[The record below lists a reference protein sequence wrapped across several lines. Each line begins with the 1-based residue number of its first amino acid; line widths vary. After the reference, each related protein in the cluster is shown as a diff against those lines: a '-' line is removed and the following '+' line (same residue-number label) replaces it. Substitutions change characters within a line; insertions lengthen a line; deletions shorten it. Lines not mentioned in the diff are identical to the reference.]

1 MLRVGQVMSRL
12 SVCLYS
18 YHSIGDALTLMMEK
32 KVTGL
37 PLLNEQGHLLGMVT
51 KDQVNEKGLENFAAE
66 KKATEYLTTRFLSLN
81 EEASLEDVWNL
92 PFDIYPV
99 FNNQEEI
106 TGVVSKYSLLQA
118 YLHEV
123 QARSWELEA
132 VFDSAHNG
140 ILAINRQGIIT
151 SLNPAAERP
160 TCSTKEEAVGR
171 FLTDVIVPTGLLE
184 VVRSGIPEFGIKFQV
199 GRRQYITNRTPIIK
213 DGEVVGAVGV
223 FQEVSEI
230 EKVLQELQSVKQLN
244 EELQTIVASSYDGL
258 IICDGQ
264 GEILRCNPAVG
275 RILDVSWEELVGR
288 PFKDFVDKGVFQ
300 KNIIFLVKKKDGLV
314 SILERPYAEHSLMI
328 TGNPVYDEEG
338 EIAKIVINIRDMSE
352 LEFLREALEESKQL
366 SEKYQSEIAQMRNNQ
381 ATGADLR
388 SRSVIMNNVLDLAF
402 RVSQVDSP
410 VVLVGEQGVGKEEIA
425 KSIHSQSKRS
435 KAPFY
440 KLNCGSLPAQL
451 LEIELFGQETSIGT
465 GNKGKAGVLELANQG
480 SVYLEEIGKMP
491 LHLQGR
497 LMRVLKD
504 KMQQLTDEKEAIS
517 IDTRIMAGTDRPLK
531 ELVEK
536 GHFRLDLFYSLNV
549 VPIKVPA
556 LRERKE
562 DLIPQALFYL
572 EQNNKRH
579 GLEKVFSPEAVQ
591 LMLDYPW
598 FGNVREMANV
608 IERLVVT
615 ANQEVI
621 SAQEVD
627 AVLYEKDQSPLKIV
641 TVNGVVPLKE
651 AVDDLEQQ
659 LVTLAMRLHGTTVK
673 AAEALGVN
681 QSTVVRKLKKRKIPP
696 MGVID
701 GGYDR
706 AIPLMS

>member
-12 SVCLYS
+12 SVCLYN
-18 YHSIGDALTLMMEK
+18 YHTIGDALTLMMEK

-51 KDQVNEKGLENFAAE
+51 QDQVNQKGLENFAA
-66 KKATEYLTTRFLSLN
+66 KNKAADYLTTRFVPLN
-81 EEASLEDVWNL
+81 EETLLEDVWNL

-106 TGVVSKYSLLQA
+106 TGVVSKFSLLQS
-118 YLHEV
+118 YFQEV
-123 QARSWELEA
+123 QARSRELEA

-140 ILAINRQGIIT
+140 ILAINKQGIIT
-151 SLNPAAERP
+151 SLNPAAEKP
-160 TCSTKEEAVGR
+160 TRSTKEEAVGR
-171 FLTDVIVPTGLLE
+171 FLTDVIIPTGLLE
-184 VVRSGIPEFGIKFQV
+184 VVRSGIPEFGKKFQV
-199 GRRQYITNRTPIIK
+199 GRRQYISNRTPIIK

-223 FQEVSEI
+223 FQDVSEI

-275 RILDVSWEELVGR
+275 RILDVSWEDLVGR
-288 PFKDFVDKGVFQ
+288 QFKDFVDKGVFR
-300 KNIIFLVKKKDGLV
+300 KNIVFLVKKQGSLV
-314 SILERPYAEHSLMI
+314 SILEGPYAEHSLVI

-338 EIAKIVINIRDMSE
+338 EIAKIVINIRDMRE
-352 LEFLREALEESKQL
+352 IVLLQEALEESKQL
-366 SEKYQSEIAQMRNNQ
+366 SEKYQSEIAQMRNSQ
-381 ATGADLR
+381 EMGADLR

-435 KAPFY
+435 KGAFY
-440 KLNCGSLPAQL
+440 KLNCASLPAQL
-451 LEIELFGQETSIGT
+451 LEIELFGQEISKGN
-465 GNKGKAGVLELANQG
+465 GNKGKMGVLELANQG
-480 SVYLEEIGKMP
+480 SVYLEDIGKMS
-491 LHLQGR
+491 LNLQGR
-497 LMRVLKD
+497 LLRVLQD
-504 KMQQLTDEKEAIS
+504 KKLQATSEKEAIF

-536 GHFRLDLFYSLNV
+536 GLFRSDLFFSLNV

-562 DLIPQALFYL
+562 DIIPLVLFYL

-579 GLEKVFSPEAVQ
+579 GFEKALSPEAVQ
-591 LMLDYPW
+591 LLLDYPW
-598 FGNVREMANV
+598 FGNVREMVNV
-608 IERLVVT
+608 LERLVVT
-615 ANQEVI
+615 ATQKVI
-621 SAQEVD
+621 SAKEVD
-627 AVLYEKDQSPLKIV
+627 VVLYEKEQSPLKTV
-641 TVNGVVPLKE
+641 TVTGVVPMKE
-651 AVDDLEQQ
+651 AVDDLELQ
-659 LVTLAMRLHGTTVK
+659 LVTLAMKLHGTTVK
-673 AAEALGVN
+673 AAQALGVN
-681 QSTVVRKLKKRKIPP
+681 QSTVVRKLKKSKD
-696 MGVID
+696 VI
-701 GGYDR
+701 GGN
-706 AIPLMS
+706 

>member
-1 MLRVGQVMSRL
+1 
-12 SVCLYS
+12 
-18 YHSIGDALTLMMEK
+18 MMEK

-51 KDQVNEKGLENFAAE
+51 KDQVNQKGLENFAA
-66 KKATEYLTTRFLSLN
+66 KNKAADYLTTRFVPLN
-81 EEASLEDVWNL
+81 EDSLLEDVWNL

-106 TGVVSKYSLLQA
+106 AGVVSKYSLLQA
-118 YLHEV
+118 YFQEV
-123 QARSWELEA
+123 QSRSRELEA

-140 ILAINRQGIIT
+140 ILAINKQGIIT
-151 SLNPAAERP
+151 SLNPAAEKP
-160 TCSTKEEAVGR
+160 TRSTKEEAVGR
-171 FLTDVIVPTGLLE
+171 FLTDVIIPTGLLE

-199 GRRQYITNRTPIIK
+199 GRRQYITNRTPIIQ

-223 FQEVSEI
+223 FQDVSEI

-264 GEILRCNPAVG
+264 GEIIRCNPAVG
-275 RILDVSWEELVGR
+275 RILDVPWEDLVGR
-288 PFKDFVDKGVFQ
+288 QFKDFVDKGVFR
-300 KNIIFLVKKKDGLV
+300 KNIVFLVKKQGGLV
-314 SILERPYAEHSLMI
+314 SILEGPYAEHSLVI

-338 EIAKIVINIRDMSE
+338 EIAKIVINIRDMREIE
-352 LEFLREALEESKQL
+352 LLREALEESKQL

-381 ATGADLR
+381 EMGTDLR

-425 KSIHSQSKRS
+425 KSIHFQSKRS
-435 KAPFY
+435 KGSFY

-451 LEIELFGQETSIGT
+451 LEIELFGQGISIEN
-465 GNKGKAGVLELANQG
+465 GNRGKAGVLELANQG
-480 SVYLEEIGKMP
+480 SVYLEDIGKMP
-491 LHLQGR
+491 LNLQGR
-497 LMRVLKD
+497 LVRVLQD
-504 KMQQLTDEKEAIS
+504 KKLQATSEKEAIF

-536 GHFRLDLFYSLNV
+536 GIFRSDLFFSLNV

-562 DLIPQALFYL
+562 DLIPLILFYL
-572 EQNNKRH
+572 GHNNKRH
-579 GLEKVFSPEAVQ
+579 GFEKVFSPEAVQ
-591 LMLDYPW
+591 LLLDYPW
-598 FGNVREMANV
+598 LGNVREMVNV

-615 ANQEVI
+615 ANEKVI
-621 SAQEVD
+621 SAKEVD
-627 AVLYEKDQSPLKIV
+627 VVLYEKVQSPLRTV
-641 TVNGVVPLKE
+641 TVSGVVPLKE
-651 AVDDLEQQ
+651 AIDDLEQQ
-659 LVTLAMRLHGTTVK
+659 LVTLAMELHGTTVK

-681 QSTVVRKLKKRKIPP
+681 QSTVVRKLKKSKILV
-696 MGVID
+696 G
-701 GGYDR
+701 
-706 AIPLMS
+706 AE

>member
-51 KDQVNEKGLENFAAE
+51 KDQVNEKGLKNFAAT
-66 KKATEYLTTRFLSLN
+66 KKATDYLTTRFLSLN

-230 EKVLQELQSVKQLN
+230 EKILQELQSEKQLN
-244 EELQTIVASSYDGL
+244 EELQTIVVSSY
-258 IICDGQ
+258 
-264 GEILRCNPAVG
+264 
-275 RILDVSWEELVGR
+275 
-288 PFKDFVDKGVFQ
+288 
-300 KNIIFLVKKKDGLV
+300 
-314 SILERPYAEHSLMI
+314 
-328 TGNPVYDEEG
+328 
-338 EIAKIVINIRDMSE
+338 
-352 LEFLREALEESKQL
+352 QL
-366 SEKYQSEIAQMRNNQ
+366 SEKYQSKIAQMKNNWEK
-381 ATGADLR
+381 GADLK
-388 SRSVIMNNVLDLAF
+388 SRSVVMNNVLDLAF

-410 VVLVGEQGVGKEEIA
+410 VVLVGEQGVGKENIA
-425 KSIHSQSKRS
+425 KLIHSQSKRS
-435 KAPFY
+435 DGPFY
-440 KLNCGSLPAQL
+440 NLNCGSLPAQL
-451 LEIELFGQETSIGT
+451 LEIELFGQGISIGN
-465 GNKGKAGVLELANQG
+465 GDKGKTGVLELANQG

-491 LHLQGR
+491 LNLQGR
-497 LMRVLKD
+497 LVRVLQD
-504 KMQQLTDEKEAIS
+504 KMLQATGEKETTFV
-517 IDTRIMAGTDRPLK
+517 DPRIMAGTDRPLK

-536 GHFRLDLFYSLNV
+536 GLFRSDLFYTLNV

-562 DLIPQALFYL
+562 DLIPLALFYL
-572 EQNNKRH
+572 EKNNKRH
-579 GLEKVFSPEAVQ
+579 GFKKIFSPEAVQ
-591 LMLDYPW
+591 LLLDYPW
-598 FGNVREMANV
+598 FDNAREMANV

-615 ANQEVI
+615 ANQKVI

-627 AVLYEKDQSPLKIV
+627 IVLYEKEQSPFKAV
-641 TVNGVVPLKE
+641 TVTGVVPLKE
-651 AVDDLEQQ
+651 AIDDLEHQ
-659 LVTLAMRLHGTTVK
+659 LVTLAMKLHGTTVK
-673 AAEALGVN
+673 AAQALGVN
-681 QSTVVRKLKKRKIPP
+681 QSTVVRKLHKSKDTNGGKC
-696 MGVID
+696 D
-701 GGYDR
+701 GGYGEVKR
-706 AIPLMS
+706 VVWERR